1 MHSYLTAFAD
11 SDQLRKEKFGA
22 NKKVHAKRAFLFMA
36 SPRAIIRPHASAKYQ
51 VRINEPNN

>member
-22 NKKVHAKRAFLFMA
+22 NKKVHAKRDFFIYGVAKGDY
-36 SPRAIIRPHASAKYQ
+36 SSARFRE
-51 VRINEPNN
+51 VSS